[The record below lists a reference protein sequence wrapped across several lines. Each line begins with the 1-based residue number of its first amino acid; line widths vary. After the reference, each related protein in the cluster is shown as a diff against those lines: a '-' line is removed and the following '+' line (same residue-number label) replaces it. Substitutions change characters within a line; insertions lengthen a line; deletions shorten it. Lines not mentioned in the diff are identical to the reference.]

1 MKFKLLIPFL
11 VFCAFLTTSWAS
23 DNKSSPLPAA
33 SQSRRYAGKY
43 DSKEIIKK
51 LGFLTPVR
59 KSNEPGEELL
69 DYALLIALSDKENAA
84 IELPLSDLNS
94 NLEVIRKGYEKIG
107 AVDKAKK
114 LKGVI
119 PEFEQYEAYVNYT
132 CSPSGDIWVGHV
144 LPLIQSGKIDVA
156 KSEKFLYPF
165 DLVLIARHLEL
176 SGRTQEAQELAKNI
190 IAMKQ
195 DSNKKKDPC
204 WEFTDVVEAFCN
216 ILLGSYEQAYGLLLR
231 ADYSVRSRNMYDRS
245 MNIIMPEILSA
256 LEQRNKLGEALTAL
270 GSSDFIMTTATTFF
284 WKQGDKPRAVLS
296 FQKSSERAGIQKIL
310 SVEEDANFWSMAV
323 KYWVDDREMVES
335 LIAEHT
341 VGSSLAIL
349 SGTDGDRSVIAR
361 SYLELGQRQ
370 KAFAFIDRMSSPQ
383 SVTTGLVQAADI
395 DYRSKQVFN
404 DRDRIALNIMVN
416 RFKK

>member
-1 MKFKLLIPFL
+1 
-11 VFCAFLTTSWAS
+11 
-23 DNKSSPLPAA
+23 
-33 SQSRRYAGKY
+33 
-43 DSKEIIKK
+43 
-51 LGFLTPVR
+51 
-59 KSNEPGEELL
+59 
-69 DYALLIALSDKENAA
+69 
-84 IELPLSDLNS
+84 
-94 NLEVIRKGYEKIG
+94 
-107 AVDKAKK
+107 
-114 LKGVI
+114 
-119 PEFEQYEAYVNYT
+119 
-132 CSPSGDIWVGHV
+132 
-144 LPLIQSGKIDVA
+144 
-156 KSEKFLYPF
+156 
-165 DLVLIARHLEL
+165 
-176 SGRTQEAQELAKNI
+176 
-190 IAMKQ
+190 
-195 DSNKKKDPC
+195 
-204 WEFTDVVEAFCN
+204 
-216 ILLGSYEQAYGLLLR
+216 
-231 ADYSVRSRNMYDRS
+231 MYDRS